1 MKREEVID
9 MLMERLGCNSVF
21 DTEIIANGKRVDVE
35 EIKGAFC
42 TALALGRSMYI
53 FAEKRVEKSKSAD
66 EALIAD
72 RMLEGSIHMRAV
84 LNDLMAL
91 LFRKEEV
98 IQIIKESEE
107 ITVALEITAALFDI
121 ALERKKGENDD
132 LN

>member
-9 MLMERLGCNSVF
+9 MLMEILGCNSVF

-42 TALALGRSMYI
+42 TALVLGRSMYM